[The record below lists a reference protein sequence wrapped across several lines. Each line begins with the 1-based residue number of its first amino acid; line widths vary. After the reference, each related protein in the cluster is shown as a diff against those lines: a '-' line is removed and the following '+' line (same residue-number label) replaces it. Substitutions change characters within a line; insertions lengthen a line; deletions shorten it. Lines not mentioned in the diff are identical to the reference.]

1 MEYYIGIIII
11 IIAIIGIIIARYRR
25 EGFANAVEP
34 FSGKTILIT
43 GSTRGIGFAIAKAL
57 SRYNCKLIITGKNE
71 TNVSSAAAKL
81 DNTPCELYSVVAD
94 LSSQKGVDAL
104 YDSAIEKTKRIDI
117 LINNVA
123 FKGHKKELST
133 KSYKEWKQEMNVNVD
148 SIFNLTQKV
157 VYHMRGNRIE
167 GKVFNISSASSKGR
181 NSLIHSSSEILT
193 KTLLER
199 MTDIFSEEN
208 HLYKIGICTIRIDSG
223 YYQDYKVDTSN
234 VKSKM
239 FKKIYNNINSFTA
252 MISNDPDTI
261 MKIFIDIMKLPIHK
275 MSGKVFSTSAYEN
288 TANAKLSNI
297 VPSHQL
303 LLNTNLHQKHE
314 LTKMPDD
321 NDVYVN
327 KQNPYSLSPTISIF
341 LKKYDYSKR
350 NHNIKAKYP
359 SSLARILAKRA
370 GVDKDQI
377 VFFKN
382 EHEALKK
389 LISIFVPKYN
399 GVISVFPIPDN
410 LNFFTAEMKLDI
422 KYTIYDVKK
431 KSIQPKY
438 KHILSYVGPKTKMVY
453 LSNPNFLTGQL
464 LKKSEFEDFMKKL
477 PDNII
482 VVIDETYI
490 DFTATTD
497 NALLDS
503 TKYLEEN
510 IIVIRSFNNFYGYEN
525 LELTYAI
532 GSNELIRIIDESN
545 INYNQIDKFNESLAI
560 ACFKDTKHNTK
571 LLKRLGRERKKFY
584 DRLTEENINY
594 FPTDSN
600 YLLIETSK
608 SRTDIKTELERNN
621 IILEEDNSFY
631 NSYWSVPIADAKTN
645 DLMLDIITSKF

>member
-1 MEYYIGIIII
+1 M
-11 IIAIIGIIIARYRR
+11 IIARYRR
-25 EGFANAVEP
+25 EGFATKKVMAEEAEP
-34 FSGKTILIT
+34 FAGKTILVT
-43 GSTRGIGFAIAKAL
+43 GSTRGIGFAIVKAL
-57 SRYNCKLIITGKNE
+57 SRYNCNLIITGKNE
-71 TNVSSAAAKL
+71 TNVSQAVAKL
-81 DNTPCELYSVVAD
+81 EDAPCDLFSIVAD
-94 LSSQKGVDAL
+94 LSSADGVETLYKMAL
-104 YDSAIEKTKRIDI
+104 EKTKRIDI
-117 LINNVA
+117 LINNVT
-123 FKGHKKELST
+123 FKGRKKELST
-133 KSYKEWKQEMNVNVD
+133 KSFSEWKQEMNVNVD

-157 VYHMRGNRIE
+157 VYHMRGNRTE
-167 GKVFNISSASSKGR
+167 GKVFNISAASSKGR

-193 KTLLER
+193 KNLLER
-199 MTDIFSEEN
+199 MTDIFAEEN

-223 YYQDYKVDTSN
+223 YYQDYKVDTTK
-234 VKSKM
+234 VKNKM
-239 FKKIYNNINSFTA
+239 FKKVYNNINSFTA
-252 MISNDPDTI
+252 MISNDPDKI

-275 MSGKVFSTSAYEN
+275 ISGKVFSTSAYEN
-288 TANAKLSNI
+288 AASAKLSNI
-297 VPSHQL
+297 VPSHHL

-314 LTKMPDD
+314 LTKMPDE

-327 KQNPYSLSPTISIF
+327 KQNPYPLSPTISIF
-341 LKKYDYSKR
+341 LKNYDYSKR

-359 SSLARILAKRA
+359 TNLARILAKNVD
-370 GVDKDQI
+370 VDKDQI

-382 EHEALKK
+382 EHEGLKK

-410 LNFFTAEMKLDI
+410 LNFFAAEMKLDV

-431 KSIQPKY
+431 ESIQPKY
-438 KHILSYVGPKTKMVY
+438 KHIISYVGPKTKMVY

-464 LKKSEFEDFMKKL
+464 LKKSDFEDFMRKL

-482 VVIDETYI
+482 VIIDETYI
-490 DFTATTD
+490 DF
-497 NALLDS
+497 ALTKEKDVFDS

-510 IIVIRSFNNFYGYEN
+510 IIVLRSFNNFYGYEN

-532 GSNELIRIIDESN
+532 GSNELIRIIEESN

-560 ACFKDTKHNTK
+560 ACLKDTKHNNK
-571 LLKRLGRERKKFY
+571 LLKRLGREKKKFY
-584 DRLTEENINY
+584 DRLTEENIKY

-608 SRTDIKTELERNN
+608 SRKDIKTELERNN